1 MLLDALSS
9 QRAQCAAMRRSAPG
23 RRPWKAASVA
33 KWSVVARYRSP
44 SVNILSES
52 AMLAICTTLEPS
64 VQAQREVLQEAILQ
78 GRKKAASCGTGE
90 PQVMGGPCDVLARPV
105 ARRTIEW

>member
-1 MLLDALSS
+1 
-9 QRAQCAAMRRSAPG
+9 
-23 RRPWKAASVA
+23 
-33 KWSVVARYRSP
+33 
-44 SVNILSES
+44 
-52 AMLAICTTLEPS
+52 MLAICTTLESS
-64 VQAQREVLQEAILQ
+64 VQPQQAQREVLQEAILQ